1 MCVYMCLYVLKNFI
15 TVNVISTGII
25 HDFTFFCFIMLLKK
39 FPCNEYFVIREKTLG
54 LIF

>member
-1 MCVYMCLYVLKNFI
+1 MCVYMCVYVLKNFI

-39 FPCNEYFVIREKTLG
+39 FPCNEHFVIREKTLG